1 LASTGAEVYANITG
15 LLLKT
20 DAYFKLAA
28 LDNYMRMLKNLYI
41 TAIIEAETNKSVVFI
56 IIKYS

>member
-1 LASTGAEVYANITG
+1 LGSIGADIYANMTG

-20 DAYFKLAA
+20 EGYFKLAA
-28 LDNYMRMLKNLYI
+28 LDNYIRNEKNWYI